1 MITVN
6 GALIGCVLRVGVG
19 DSGVDNA
26 SSGGI
31 YALVD
36 CESGLVTTE
45 AMNYKGERYEKHPD
59 TGVGFVGFSIP
70 MWDKCKA
77 LVSEAVPLTKGV
89 PMVGWDIAI
98 TAEEPTIIEVNESPD
113 LFILQ
118 SPRRTGARSVV
129 EKNLG
134 RK

>member
-1 MITVN
+1 MVTVN
-6 GALIGCVLRVGVG
+6 GILVGCILRVGVG
-19 DSGVDNA
+19 DSEIDNA

-45 AMNYKGERYEKHPD
+45 AMNYKGERYERHPD
-59 TGVGFVGFSIP
+59 TGVAFIGFSIP
-70 MWDKCKA
+70 LWDKCKA
-77 LVSEAVPLTKGV
+77 LVNEAAPLTKGV

-98 TAEEPTIIEVNESPD
+98 TPQGPTIIEVNESPD

-118 SPRRTGARSVV
+118 SPKQTGARNIV
-129 EKNLG
+129 EKNLV